1 MTIDE
6 FNALPPDE
14 LREALFACCASVTWV
29 EHLATLGPFHSQD
42 HLINMAERCWHK
54 CREGDWMDALS
65 GHPRLGNLES
75 LEEKFQNTSDAAAEE
90 QSGTQGASREVL
102 EELAVANEEYE
113 KEFGF
118 RFILFATNKT
128 ADTMLSALQVRLKN
142 DLETEKIMAMVEQ
155 NKIARLRLE
164 KLLS

>member
-6 FNALPPDE
+6 LNALPPDE
-14 LREALFACCASVTWV
+14 LREVLYTCCASVTWV
-29 EHLATLGPFHSQD
+29 EHLATLVPFNSPD
-42 HLINMAERCWHK
+42 HLINMGERCWHK

-65 GHPRLGNLES
+65 GHPRLGDLDS
-75 LEEKFQNTSDAAAEE
+75 LAEKFKNTSDMATEE
-90 QSGTQGASREVL
+90 QSGTQEASEQVL
-102 EELAVANEEYE
+102 EELALANEEYE

-128 ADTMLSALQVRLKN
+128 AETMLSALKDRLKN

-155 NKIARLRLE
+155 NKITRLRLE

>member
-6 FNALPPDE
+6 LNALPADE
-14 LREALFACCASVTWV
+14 LREVLYTCCASVTWV
-29 EHLATLGPFHSQD
+29 EHLATLMPFHSQD

-54 CREGDWMDALS
+54 CREGDWMDSLR
-65 GHPRLGNLES
+65 GHPRLGDLES
-75 LEEKFQNTSDAAAEE
+75 LEEKFQNTSDVAAEE
-90 QSGTQGASREVL
+90 QSGTQGATNEVL
-102 EELAVANEEYE
+102 EELALANKEYE

-128 ADTMLSALQVRLKN
+128 AETMLSALQDRLKN

-155 NKIARLRLE
+155 NKITRLRLE